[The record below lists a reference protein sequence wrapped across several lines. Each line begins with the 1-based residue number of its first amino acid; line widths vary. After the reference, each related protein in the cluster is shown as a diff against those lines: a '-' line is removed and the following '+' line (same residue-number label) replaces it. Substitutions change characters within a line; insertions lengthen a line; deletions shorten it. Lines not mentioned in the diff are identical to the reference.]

1 MVPGEQASGTG
12 RAEVDESDSRALVRR
27 QLGGAIRRR
36 RHAASLTL
44 ATVSERAGISVSM
57 LSQVERGLLDP
68 SLDTLRNIADA
79 LGTAPF
85 RLLAE
90 EGPVAGVVRRG
101 ERRDRHGRGRRT
113 SHSELLSPS
122 AEGAFAITVWE
133 LQPGESRLGDGA
145 GSSAGEEANV
155 LLQGA
160 RQAGDRRRA
169 DRARH
174 GRLRDLRSAL
184 AASRDRDRARISGRA
199 RGRSARP
206 RPDCFARPRGDL
218 RSAQAGAIMCDSQR
232 ISAWVKAGRTS
243 RSMEHA
249 SRTIGRVGSE
259 HAHMG
264 RGDRGDRAR
273 DHRRA
278 LGRQRRRQEQQA
290 RAGQGDDE
298 PHDVVLGQ

>member
-1 MVPGEQASGTG
+1 MASGEQASGAG
-12 RAEVDESDSRALVRR
+12 RAAVDESDSRALVRR

-101 ERRDRHGRGRRT
+101 ERRSVTDEAGDLR
-113 SHSELLSPS
+113 SQLLSPS

-145 GSSAGEEANV
+145 GGGRRGGERAPAGRS
-155 LLQGA
+155 QA
-160 RQAGDRRRA
+160 RDRRRA

-184 AASRDRDRARISGRA
+184 AASRDRNRA
-199 RGRSARP
+199 
-206 RPDCFARPRGDL
+206 
-218 RSAQAGAIMCDSQR
+218 
-232 ISAWVKAGRTS
+232 
-243 RSMEHA
+243 
-249 SRTIGRVGSE
+249 
-259 HAHMG
+259 
-264 RGDRGDRAR
+264 
-273 DHRRA
+273 
-278 LGRQRRRQEQQA
+278 
-290 RAGQGDDE
+290 
-298 PHDVVLGQ
+298 